1 MGSSLPE
8 HGAPAGGA
16 ADRSAPGEPVSYRQ
30 WGDDFFELA
39 VNEERILGGVNTLAG
54 QPIDF
59 GPMGVGPGRIAK
71 VRAFGQIGEAVA
83 ERLPGELISYA
94 VRLPV
99 DLTFELNLQVET
111 HRFHADLVVPLTLT
125 AQALAGLRIYIDVV
139 PPRSS
144 EVQVRLKAEGLRAA
158 ITSRVAGV
166 EGELRRFVA
175 RYVTRELDKPHV
187 RRARMVDVSGAIE
200 HAWSSIA
207 PQPMSAAAG
216 MTADLNEELE
226 REIREHEDTLLG
238 PALPGSHRNEGDQS
252 V

>member
-1 MGSSLPE
+1 MGAALPE
-8 HGAPAGGA
+8 PGAPAGGPTEDSPA
-16 ADRSAPGEPVSYRQ
+16 RAVSYRQ
-30 WGDDFFELA
+30 WGEDFFALA

-71 VRAFGQIGEAVA
+71 VRAFGRIGEAVA

-125 AQALAGLRIYIDVV
+125 AQALAGLQIYIDVV

-144 EVQVRLKAEGLRAA
+144 EVQVRLKAEGLRAS

-175 RYVTRELDKPHV
+175 RYVARELDKPHV
-187 RRARMVDVSGAIE
+187 RRARLVDVSGAIE

-207 PQPMSAAAG
+207 PRPLADAEGIA
-216 MTADLNEELE
+216 ADLNEELE
-226 REIREHEDTLLG
+226 REIRDNEDTLLG
-238 PALPGSHRNEGDQS
+238 PALPTPHPNEDDQS